1 MGDGPR
7 RDKQGLVPRRER
19 FSALLEGRRNPL
31 GGTEYDKM
39 GPQT

>member
-19 FSALLEGRRNPL
+19 FGALLEGRRNPL